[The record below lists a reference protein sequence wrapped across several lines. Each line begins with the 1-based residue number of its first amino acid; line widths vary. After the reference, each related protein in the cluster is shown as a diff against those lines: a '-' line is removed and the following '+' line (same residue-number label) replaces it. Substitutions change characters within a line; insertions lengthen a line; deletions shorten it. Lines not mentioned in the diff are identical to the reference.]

1 MNDPDPSPTHAIPPV
16 STASPTGD
24 DEVYRAILR
33 MGLANL
39 HMQLGVIS
47 RVSNNIASVLYCYP
61 VSAAF
66 PPGSRLSLSTDFSRR
81 VMDEDRLVVY
91 VDPPAEA
98 VQPLPAAYR
107 AQPLGCYIGVPLW
120 LGEERYGLL
129 ELLSTQAPSAPFSEE
144 QLADVAL
151 LARSIG
157 YLLHQARL
165 RQANQQ
171 LIRENQR
178 INTVIEKAF
187 KYAAIGMALVAPGG
201 YFRRANR
208 TFCKMLGYSETEMR
222 SICFQSITH
231 PDDLALDLQNLEAL
245 AQRHI
250 DFYTVEKRYLMK
262 AGTYLWVRL
271 SVSAIYDEEAVLF
284 YISQIQDIQAE
295 RTALRELAAQRE
307 QLERLNQALTLQANI
322 DYLTGIRNRR
332 SLIQQF
338 AAMLA
343 QSGSLV
349 ALALFDLDY
358 FKHYNDTYGHQ
369 AGDEALVYFADALRH
384 HFREPE
390 SLIGRFGG
398 EEFIVLC
405 SAEHACG
412 ALARLD
418 TLRETLDYGSDKAL
432 QGHLTVSIGC
442 VLLPRQSVTPND
454 FDALVHHAD
463 EMLYQAKNSGR
474 NRLKHRELKTL

>member
-1 MNDPDPSPTHAIPPV
+1 MNNHEPSPARATPP
-16 STASPTGD
+16 ASVLPAGDD
-24 DEVYRAILR
+24 DEVYHAILR
-33 MGLANL
+33 MGLASL
-39 HMQLGVIS
+39 HMQLAVIC
-47 RVSNNIASVLYCYP
+47 RVSNNIASVIYRYP
-61 VSAAF
+61 ASAAF
-66 PPGSRLSLSTDFSRR
+66 SPGRRLSLNADFSQR
-81 VMDEDRLVVY
+81 VMDENGVV
-91 VDPPAEA
+91 VQVAPPAEV
-98 VQPLPAAYR
+98 VQCLPAPYR

-129 ELLSTQAPSAPFSEE
+129 ELLSSQAPSTPFSES

-157 YLLHQARL
+157 HLLSQTRLLH
-165 RQANQQ
+165 ANQQ

-178 INTVIEKAF
+178 INTVIDKAF
-187 KYAAIGMALVAPGG
+187 NYAAIGMALVAPGG

-208 TFCKMLGYSETEMR
+208 TFCKMLGYSELEMR

-231 PDDLALDLQNLEAL
+231 PDDLALDLQHLEDL
-245 AQRHI
+245 AQRRI
-250 DFYTVEKRYLMK
+250 DAYTLEKRYQK
-262 AGTYLWVRL
+262 KDGAYLWVRL
-271 SVSAIYDEEAVLF
+271 SVSAIYENDVLLF

-307 QLERLNQALTLQANI
+307 QLQRLNQALTLQASI

-338 AAMLA
+338 ATMLA
-343 QSGSLV
+343 QAGSWM

-369 AGDEALVYFADALRH
+369 AGDEALVYFASALRH

-398 EEFIVLC
+398 EEFIVVC
-405 SAEHACG
+405 SAEHVCG
-412 ALARLD
+412 VLARLD
-418 TLRETLDYGSDKAL
+418 KLRETLDYGSDKAL

-442 VLLPRQSVTPND
+442 VLLPRQSVTPHD
-454 FDALVHHAD
+454 FDALVRHAD